1 MAQPVAKLRWL
12 SRVVLHAATTPAA
25 ARVAALLA
33 DFPTDVR
40 GMIYPSLDTM
50 AKRTNLTPRAVRGA
64 LRTLEALGELRVVLG
79 GGRSRTNRYELNLE
93 SRNDGSSFDDPEKGT
108 ADSEFDGETRN
119 AAVVNP
125 ERERHE
131 TRNAGSAKTA
141 RDNPQSKPHVQTG
154 SFDPSDE
161 RRLTGKFQS
170 FGTDHDSAASLAR
183 RVIAAGVDR
192 VRFHDGLARIGHLK
206 RKGRHDARRGLEELI
221 DSFVPPGARTAPR
234 IAPPKPIFPSD
245 VYEEDERQRLRGA
258 ATSPASAAV
267 ADPQPTKLLPA
278 QLDQRLVR

>member
-40 GMIYPSLDTM
+40 GMIFPSLDTM
-50 AKRTNLTPRAVRGA
+50 AKRTNLTVRAVRGA
-64 LRTLEALGELRVVLG
+64 LRKLEALGELRVVLG
-79 GGRSRTNRYELNLE
+79 GGRARTNRYELKLE
-93 SRNDGSSFDDPEKGT
+93 SRNDGSEFDGPEKGN
-108 ADSEFDGETRN
+108 AGSAFEDDTRN

-131 TRNAGSAKTA
+131 TRNDGSAKTA
-141 RDNPQSKPHVQTG
+141 REKPQSKPHVQAG

-161 RRLTGKFQS
+161 SRLTGKFQS
-170 FGTDHDSAASLAR
+170 FGTDHDSASSLAR

-192 VRFHDGLARIGHLK
+192 IRFHDGLARIGHLK
-206 RKGRHDARRGLEELI
+206 RKGRHEARRGLEELV

-234 IAPPKPIFPSD
+234 IAPPKPIYPSD
-245 VYEEDERQRLRGA
+245 VYAADERERLRGA
-258 ATSPASAAV
+258 ATSPAQPAIAE
-267 ADPQPTKLLPA
+267 PQSTKLLPT
-278 QLDQRLVR
+278 QSDQRVVR